1 MDDLEPRQVS
11 EIAAAYQRAVARYFA
26 RFHDAPLL
34 HDPTPRLRTL
44 DLTAQDRQLL
54 KVLRIR
60 PD

>member
-1 MDDLEPRQVS
+1 MDDLDPRPGHDL
-11 EIAAAYQRAVARYFA
+11 AAAYQRAVARYFA

-34 HDPTPRLRTL
+34 HDPTPRLRTF
-44 DLTAQDRQLL
+44 DLTHQDRQLL